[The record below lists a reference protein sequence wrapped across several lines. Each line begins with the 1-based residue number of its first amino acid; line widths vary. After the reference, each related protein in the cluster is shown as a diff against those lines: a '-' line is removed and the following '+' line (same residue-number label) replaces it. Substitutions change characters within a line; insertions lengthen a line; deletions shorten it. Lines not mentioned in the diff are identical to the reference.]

1 MTLPRRPTRS
11 PATSGFTLIEIM
23 AVVAIIGMIF
33 AIGIP
38 RLSISKWRVLRR
50 ESDSIAASLE
60 FARQRAI
67 MTGVPHRVLIDLEEG
82 AYRVEWL
89 VTKERAFAA
98 ISERG
103 PGDVDVSRYG
113 LANGPT
119 PSAELVDLRPP
130 KREERDFYPVANKQL
145 GSFTWLDDA
154 LYFVGLES
162 SAGWVE
168 GGSVEIVFD
177 PDGTTEYSL
186 LEIADSD
193 DHHVTLEIEPVLDR
207 VRRREGAARP

>member
-1 MTLPRRPTRS
+1 MPLPRRRHGR

-38 RLSISKWRVLRR
+38 RLSISKWRLLRT
-50 ESDSIAASLE
+50 ESESIAASLE

-67 MTGVPHRVLIDLEEG
+67 MTGVPHRVLIDLEQG

-98 ISERG
+98 LSASG
-103 PGDVDVSRYG
+103 PGDVDVSTYG
-113 LANGPT
+113 LANGPV
-119 PSAELVDLRPP
+119 PNGELLDLKPP
-130 KREERDFYPVANKQL
+130 EREERDFYPVANKQL

-193 DHHVTLEIEPVLDR
+193 DHHMTLEIEPLLDR
-207 VRRREGAARP
+207 VRRREGAARS